1 MSQFGGVGAISVP
14 TASWLALAAILFCIG
29 LYGALTKRNLII
41 VLVSIELMLNAAN
54 INLVTFSR
62 LGVTPSLSGQ
72 IFSLFTITIAA
83 AEIAVGLA
91 LLLATFRLRRST
103 EVKDLDEHKW

>member
-1 MSQFGGVGAISVP
+1 MGSGPFPVP
-14 TASWLALAAILFCIG
+14 TGSLLALAALLFCIG
-29 LYGALTKRNLII
+29 LFGALTKRNLII

-62 LGVTPSLSGQ
+62 LGVAPSLQGQ
-72 IFSLFTITIAA
+72 VFSLFTITVAA

-91 LLLATFRLRRST
+91 LLLALFRLRKTS
-103 EVKDLDEHKW
+103 EVKDLNVHKW

>member
-1 MSQFGGVGAISVP
+1 MGGTGAIVIP
-14 TASWLALAAILFCIG
+14 TSSLLALGAILFCIG

-62 LGVTPSLSGQ
+62 LGVHPSLAGQ
-72 IFSLFTITIAA
+72 IFPLFTMTVAA

-91 LLLATFRLRRST
+91 LLLAFFRLRKTS
-103 EVKDLDEHKW
+103 EVKSLDVHKQ

>member
-1 MSQFGGVGAISVP
+1 MGTAPFPVP
-14 TASWLALAAILFCIG
+14 TGSLLALAALLFCIG
-29 LYGALTKRNLII
+29 LFGALTRRNVII

-62 LGVTPSLSGQ
+62 LGVAPNVSGQ
-72 IFSLFTITIAA
+72 VFSLFTITVAA

-91 LLLATFRLRRST
+91 LLLALFRLRKTS
-103 EVKDLDEHKW
+103 EVKDLNVHKW